1 MVGLVRSFGV
11 AAALMVLVAR
21 PAFAAE
27 APDLNFKL
35 LFHAAELANQAYSG
49 KSEILGDH
57 PGDDAWVATPGNV
70 NVQYILIHNHKRR
83 VQAIAV
89 RGTVDDTNWELD
101 LDTRGVHDEK
111 AGILLHRGFKTA
123 ADAIYA
129 DVKPRLKRR
138 YKTYLTGHSLG
149 GSVAAIVGLYLWDDR
164 FDVGGILTFGQP
176 KFTNVAG
183 ARAYNDLPILR
194 VIYQNDTVPLLPDE
208 TKGGGETFAH
218 MGAVLNLLSGPYY
231 VYGEADQ
238 ALQFSQGSF
247 GKLFGQI
254 SLPDHRMKWYLNG
267 LEEKIEHSVRVSF
280 AERNRYII
288 RHRRGTGGQDGK
300 KKKTKFNFRSLR

>member
-1 MVGLVRSFGV
+1 MFDALRSLGVV
-11 AAALMVLVAR
+11 AAVMVLVSQ
-21 PAFAAE
+21 PAAADT
-27 APDLNFKL
+27 PDLNFKL

-49 KSEILGDH
+49 KSDILGDH
-57 PGDDAWVATPGNV
+57 PGDDAWVATPGNA

-101 LDTRGVHDEK
+101 LDSRGVHDTK

-129 DVKPRLKRR
+129 DVKPRLKRS

-183 ARAYNDLPILR
+183 ARTYNNLPILR
-194 VIYQNDTVPLLPDE
+194 VIYQNDTVPLLPGE
-208 TKGGGETFAH
+208 TKQGGETFAH

-231 VYGEADQ
+231 VYGDAQ
-238 ALQFSQGSF
+238 QGLQFSQGSF

-254 SLPDHRMKWYLNG
+254 SLPDHRMKWYLRG
-267 LEEKIEHSVRVSF
+267 LEEKIENSVRVNF
-280 AERNRYII
+280 NERNRHIT

-300 KKKTKFNFRSLR
+300 NKKTKFNFRSLR